1 MGERAFVRLDGS
13 VFLGWFGAWL
23 RRNRPALWNFY
34 SRCGRARYQRRRGQ
48 NHNWRSRFGPSVVQR
63 ALRTDSTLPQRRG
76 CWHVGAPSSLRMVGL
91 VTAIILIP
99 LLGAVA
105 VCTWPPTSAEAT
117 AGRLRNGRPIAL
129 MFNVISSGCALA
141 LWRNFDGT
149 VTGLQ
154 FAERHAWIPA
164 INAEYLVGV
173 DGLSLL
179 LVLLTSLIIPFA
191 LLAQPAPDGSRAFY
205 ATILVMQSALYG
217 TFTAQN
223 FVLWF
228 LFYEMS
234 LIPGFL
240 LIKIWG
246 GENRD
251 RAATKFFLYTF
262 LGSVAML
269 LSFLAIYF
277 ARGTFDFAALAG
289 LGKSGLLTG
298 NVAWLA
304 FAGIFVGLAVKVPLF
319 PFHTWLPDAYQTAP
333 TGVSMVLT
341 GVLSKMGVYG
351 FVRLLLPLFP
361 IEIKVVRP
369 WLLGL
374 AICSIVFASLAAW
387 AQSDL
392 KRMVAYLSINH
403 LGYCML
409 GLFVITATTVRPAV
423 EMQAALSGVFMQI
436 FNHGITAAALFY
448 YVGLL
453 EQRRGLRGINDF
465 GGLMQR
471 TPLLCGW
478 MSVAMF
484 SSLGLP
490 GLNGFIG
497 EFLIFKGSFAIAA
510 SFTAVA
516 VIGLLV
522 TAIVFARAMQA
533 LFSGP
538 LTESCSAFPDLG
550 RTEKVVVVPVT
561 LLMLAIG
568 LAPQFVFNIINTTV
582 IQMTRLLS

>member
-1 MGERAFVRLDGS
+1 MI
-13 VFLGWFGAWL
+13 
-23 RRNRPALWNFY
+23 
-34 SRCGRARYQRRRGQ
+34 
-48 NHNWRSRFGPSVVQR
+48 
-63 ALRTDSTLPQRRG
+63 T
-76 CWHVGAPSSLRMVGL
+76 GL
-91 VTAIILIP
+91 IFIP
-99 LLGAVA
+99 LSGALLLSLAPRNYARGMALG
-105 VCTWPPTSAEAT
+105 
-117 AGRLRNGRPIAL
+117 
-129 MFNVISSGCALA
+129 FNVFSALLA
-141 LWRNFDGT
+141 VMLWRNFDTGAP
-149 VTGLQ
+149 GLQ
-154 FAERHAWIPA
+154 MVERHPWIPT
-164 INAEYLVGV
+164 IGAEYLVGI

-191 LLAQPAPDGSRAFY
+191 FLAQRMSRGFCA
-205 ATILVMQSALYG
+205 AMLVMQSALYG

-234 LIPGFL
+234 LIPAFL
-240 LIKIWG
+240 LIKLWG
-246 GENRD
+246 SENRD
-251 RAATKFFLYTF
+251 RAATKFFVYTF

-269 LSFLAIYF
+269 LSFLGIYF
-277 ARGTFDFAALAG
+277 ARGTFDFAALAD
-289 LGKSGLLTG
+289 LGKNGLLTG

-304 FAGIFVGLAVKVPLF
+304 FAGVFLGLAVKVPLF
-319 PFHTWLPDAYQTAP
+319 PFHTWLPDAYESAP
-333 TGVSMVLT
+333 VGASMVLT

-361 IEIKVVRP
+361 NEIKTVGP

-374 AICSIVFASLAAW
+374 AVCSIVFASLAAW

-392 KRMVAYLSINH
+392 KRMIAYLSVNH

-409 GLFVITATTVRPAV
+409 GLFAVTASAAGPLIDT
-423 EMQAALSGVFMQI
+423 QAALSGVFIQI

-453 EQRRGLRGINDF
+453 EQRRGLRGIDDF

-497 EFLIFKGSFAIAA
+497 EFLIFKGSFALAA

-522 TAIVFARAMQA
+522 TAIAFMRAMQS
-533 LFSGP
+533 LFGGP
-538 LTESCSAFPDLG
+538 LVESCSAFPDLQ
-550 RTEKVVVVPVT
+550 RSEKLVIVPVT
-561 LLMLAIG
+561 VLMFAIG
-568 LAPQFVFNIINTTV
+568 IAPQFIFNVFNTTV
-582 IQMTRLLS
+582 AHMARLFA

>member
-1 MGERAFVRLDGS
+1 
-13 VFLGWFGAWL
+13 
-23 RRNRPALWNFY
+23 
-34 SRCGRARYQRRRGQ
+34 
-48 NHNWRSRFGPSVVQR
+48 
-63 ALRTDSTLPQRRG
+63 
-76 CWHVGAPSSLRMVGL
+76 MVGL
-91 VTAIILIP
+91 ISALIMVPLVGALALFTAP
-99 LLGAVA
+99 A
-105 VCTWPPTSAEAT
+105 
-117 AGRLRNGRPIAL
+117 RNARPIAL
-129 MFNVISSGCALA
+129 LFNALA
-141 LWRNFDGT
+141 ALEALVLWQHFDIRAA
-149 VTGLQ
+149 GLQ
-154 FAERHAWIPA
+154 LVERHTWIPA
-164 INAEYLVGV
+164 IGAEYLLGI

-191 LLAQPAPDGSRAFY
+191 FLAQRMDRGFCALMLI
-205 ATILVMQSALYG
+205 TQSALYG

-269 LSFLAIYF
+269 LGFLGIYL
-277 ARGTFDFAALAG
+277 ARGSFDFATLAG
-289 LGKSGLLTG
+289 LGKNGLLTG
-298 NVAWLA
+298 NLAWLA
-304 FAGIFVGLAVKVPLF
+304 FAGIFLGLAVKVPLF
-319 PFHTWLPDAYQTAP
+319 PFHTWLPDAYESAP
-333 TGVSMVLT
+333 TGVAMVLT

-361 IEIKVVRP
+361 NEIRIVGP
-369 WLLGL
+369 WLLAL
-374 AICSIVFASLAAW
+374 AICSIVFAPLAAW

-392 KRMVAYLSINH
+392 KRMVAYLSVNH

-409 GLFVITATTVRPAV
+409 GLFAV
-423 EMQAALSGVFMQI
+423 AASPVGAAIDTQAALSGVFMQI

-448 YVGLL
+448 LVGLL
-453 EQRRGLRGINDF
+453 EQRRGLRGIDDF

-478 MSVAMF
+478 ISVAMF

-510 SFTAVA
+510 SFTAIA

-522 TAIVFARAMQA
+522 TAIVFMRAMQA

-538 LTESCSAFPDLG
+538 LAESCGAFPDLLP
-550 RTEKVVVVPVT
+550 REKIAIIPVT
-561 LLMLAIG
+561 LLMFAIG
-568 LAPQFVFNIINTTV
+568 VAPQFMFNIFNTTV
-582 IQMTRLLS
+582 VQMARLLG

>member
-1 MGERAFVRLDGS
+1 MAGLITVIIFIPL
-13 VFLGWFGAWL
+13 
-23 RRNRPALWNFY
+23 
-34 SRCGRARYQRRRGQ
+34 
-48 NHNWRSRFGPSVVQR
+48 
-63 ALRTDSTLPQRRG
+63 
-76 CWHVGAPSSLRMVGL
+76 VGAL
-91 VTAIILIP
+91 
-99 LLGAVA
+99 AVFI
-105 VCTWPPTSAEAT
+105 WPQK
-117 AGRLRNGRPIAL
+117 NGRPIAL
-129 MFNVISSGCALA
+129 IFNAISAVCAFG
-141 LWRNFDGT
+141 LWRNFDIT
-149 VTGLQ
+149 ATGLQ
-154 FAERHAWIPA
+154 LVERHGWIPA

-191 LLAQPAPDGSRAFY
+191 FLAQRMDRGFCA
-205 ATILVMQSALYG
+205 IMLVMQSALYG

-234 LIPGFL
+234 LIPAFL

-269 LSFLAIYF
+269 LSFLGIYF
-277 ARGTFDFAALAG
+277 AKGTFDFGTLAV
-289 LGKSGLLTG
+289 LGKSGLL
-298 NVAWLA
+298 
-304 FAGIFVGLAVKVPLF
+304 
-319 PFHTWLPDAYQTAP
+319 WLPDAYETAP

-361 IEIKVVRP
+361 GQIKIIGP
-369 WLLGL
+369 WLLTL
-374 AICSIVFASLAAW
+374 AVCSIVFASLAAW
-387 AQSDL
+387 AQRDL

-409 GLFVITATTVRPAV
+409 GLFAVTASPVVAAKID
-423 EMQAALSGVFMQI
+423 MQAALSGVFMQI
-436 FNHGITAAALFY
+436 FNHGVTASALFY
-448 YVGLL
+448 FVGLL

-522 TAIVFARAMQA
+522 TAIAFARAMQA
-533 LFSGP
+533 LFSGS
-538 LTESCSAFPDLG
+538 LAESCSAFPDLL
-550 RTEKVVVVPVT
+550 RSEKLVIVPVT
-561 LLMLAIG
+561 LLMFGIG
-568 LAPQFVFNIINTTV
+568 IAPQFVFNIFNTTV
-582 IQMTRLLS
+582 LQMTRLFA

>member
-1 MGERAFVRLDGS
+1 
-13 VFLGWFGAWL
+13 
-23 RRNRPALWNFY
+23 
-34 SRCGRARYQRRRGQ
+34 
-48 NHNWRSRFGPSVVQR
+48 
-63 ALRTDSTLPQRRG
+63 
-76 CWHVGAPSSLRMVGL
+76 MVGL
-91 VTAIILIP
+91 ITTIIFVP
-99 LLGAVA
+99 LVGALA
-105 VCTWPPTSAEAT
+105 VCTWP
-117 AGRLRNGRPIAL
+117 GRNGRPIAL
-129 MFNVISSGCALA
+129 MFNAISAVCALA

-149 VTGLQ
+149 AAGLQ
-154 FAERHAWIPA
+154 FVERHAWIPA
-164 INAEYLVGV
+164 VGAEYLVGI

-179 LVLLTSLIIPFA
+179 LVLLTSVVVPFA
-191 LLAQPAPDGSRAFY
+191 LLAQPITDRARAFY
-205 ATILVMQSALYG
+205 ATMLVTQSALYG

-234 LIPGFL
+234 LIPAFL

-269 LSFLAIYF
+269 LSFLGIYF
-277 ARGTFDFAALAG
+277 AKGTFDFTALAG
-289 LGKSGLLTG
+289 LGKNGLLPG
-298 NVAWLA
+298 KMAWLA
-304 FAGIFVGLAVKVPLF
+304 FGGIFIGLAVKVPLF

-351 FVRLLLPLFP
+351 FLRLLLPLFP
-361 IEIKVVRP
+361 NEIKIVGP
-369 WLLGL
+369 WLLAL
-374 AICSIVFASLAAW
+374 VICSIVFAPLAAW
-387 AQSDL
+387 AQRDL

-409 GLFVITATTVRPAV
+409 ALFAVTASPIVAARVDTH
-423 EMQAALSGVFMQI
+423 AALSGVFMQI
-436 FNHGITAAALFY
+436 FNHGITAATLFY
-448 YVGLL
+448 FVGLL
-453 EQRRGLRGINDF
+453 EQRRGLRGIDDF

-510 SFTAVA
+510 AFTAIA

-522 TAIVFARAMQA
+522 TAIVFMRAMQSI
-533 LFSGP
+533 FSGP
-538 LTESCSAFPDLG
+538 LAESCSAFPDLL
-550 RTEKVVVVPVT
+550 RREKLVVVPVT
-561 LLMLAIG
+561 LLMFAIG
-568 LAPQFVFNIINTTV
+568 IAPQFLFNIFNTTV
-582 IQMTRLLS
+582 VQMARLLG

>member
-1 MGERAFVRLDGS
+1 MAGMIT
-13 VFLGWFGAWL
+13 
-23 RRNRPALWNFY
+23 AL
-34 SRCGRARYQRRRGQ
+34 
-48 NHNWRSRFGPSVVQR
+48 
-63 ALRTDSTLPQRRG
+63 
-76 CWHVGAPSSLRMVGL
+76 
-91 VTAIILIP
+91 ILIP
-99 LLGAVA
+99 LLGAFA
-105 VCTWPPTSAEAT
+105 VCVWPHTNA
-117 AGRLRNGRPIAL
+117 RPIAL
-129 MFNVISSGCALA
+129 IFNAITATLA
-141 LWRNFDGT
+141 FMLWRNFDAT
-149 VTGLQ
+149 ATGLQ
-154 FAERHAWIPA
+154 MVERHVWIPA
-164 INAEYLVGV
+164 IGAEYLVGI

-179 LVLLTSLIIPFA
+179 LVLLTSIIIPFA
-191 LLAQPAPDGSRAFY
+191 FLVQRMDRGFCALM
-205 ATILVMQSALYG
+205 LVMQSALYG

-234 LIPGFL
+234 LIPAFL

-246 GENRD
+246 GGNRD

-269 LSFLAIYF
+269 LSFLGIYF
-277 ARGTFDFAALAG
+277 AKGTFDFAQLAG
-289 LGKSGLLTG
+289 LGKQGLLSG

-304 FAGIFVGLAVKVPLF
+304 FAGIFLGLAVKVPLF
-319 PFHTWLPDAYQTAP
+319 PFHTWLPDAYETAP
-333 TGVSMVLT
+333 VGVSMVLT
-341 GVLSKMGVYG
+341 GLLSKMGVYG

-361 IEIKVVRP
+361 NEIKILAP

-374 AICSIVFASLAAW
+374 AVCSIVFASLAAW

-403 LGYCML
+403 LGYCIL

-497 EFLIFKGSFAIAA
+497 EFLIFKGSFTVAA

-538 LTESCSAFPDLG
+538 LAESCSAFPDLV
-550 RTEKVVVVPVT
+550 RSEKFVVVPVT
-561 LLMLAIG
+561 LLMFAIG
-568 LAPQFVFNIINTTV
+568 IAPQFIFNIFNTTV
-582 IQMTRLLS
+582 ASMARLLT

>member
-1 MGERAFVRLDGS
+1 MAGMIT
-13 VFLGWFGAWL
+13 
-23 RRNRPALWNFY
+23 AL
-34 SRCGRARYQRRRGQ
+34 
-48 NHNWRSRFGPSVVQR
+48 
-63 ALRTDSTLPQRRG
+63 
-76 CWHVGAPSSLRMVGL
+76 
-91 VTAIILIP
+91 ILIP
-99 LLGAVA
+99 LLGVFA
-105 VCTWPPTSAEAT
+105 VCVWPHPNA
-117 AGRLRNGRPIAL
+117 RPIAL
-129 MFNVISSGCALA
+129 IFNAITATLA
-141 LWRNFDGT
+141 FMLWRNFDAIA
-149 VTGLQ
+149 TGLQ
-154 FAERHAWIPA
+154 MVERHIWIPA
-164 INAEYLVGV
+164 IGAEYLVGI

-179 LVLLTSLIIPFA
+179 LVLLTSIIIPFA
-191 LLAQPAPDGSRAFY
+191 FLVQRMDRGFCALM
-205 ATILVMQSALYG
+205 LVMQSALYG

-234 LIPGFL
+234 LIPAFL

-269 LSFLAIYF
+269 LSFLGIYF
-277 ARGTFDFAALAG
+277 AKGTFDFAQLAG
-289 LGKSGLLTG
+289 LGKQGLLNG

-304 FAGIFVGLAVKVPLF
+304 FAGIFIGLAVKVPLF
-319 PFHTWLPDAYQTAP
+319 PFHTWLPDAYETAP
-333 TGVSMVLT
+333 VGVSMVLT

-361 IEIKVVRP
+361 SEIKILAP

-374 AICSIVFASLAAW
+374 AVCSIVFASLAAW

-409 GLFVITATTVRPAV
+409 GLFAVTATTVRPAV

-497 EFLIFKGSFAIAA
+497 EFLIFKGSFAVAA
-510 SFTAVA
+510 SFTALA

-522 TAIVFARAMQA
+522 TAIVFARAIQA

-538 LTESCSAFPDLG
+538 LADSCSAFPDLV
-550 RTEKVVVVPVT
+550 RSEKLVVVPVT

-568 LAPQFVFNIINTTV
+568 IAPQFVFNIFNATV

>member
-1 MGERAFVRLDGS
+1 
-13 VFLGWFGAWL
+13 
-23 RRNRPALWNFY
+23 
-34 SRCGRARYQRRRGQ
+34 
-48 NHNWRSRFGPSVVQR
+48 
-63 ALRTDSTLPQRRG
+63 
-76 CWHVGAPSSLRMVGL
+76 MVGL
-91 VTAIILIP
+91 ISALVLIP
-99 LLGAVA
+99 LVGVLALF
-105 VCTWPPTSAEAT
+105 T
-117 AGRLRNGRPIAL
+117 APERNARPIAL
-129 MFNVISSGCALA
+129 LVNGLAAFDALV
-141 LWRNFDGT
+141 LWRQFDIGAAGIQM
-149 VTGLQ
+149 V
-154 FAERHAWIPA
+154 ERHAWIPA
-164 INAEYLVGV
+164 IGAEYLVGI

-179 LVLLTSLIIPFA
+179 LVLLTSLILPFA
-191 LLAQPAPDGSRAFY
+191 FLAQKMDRGFCALML
-205 ATILVMQSALYG
+205 IMQSALYG

-234 LIPGFL
+234 LIPAFL

-269 LSFLAIYF
+269 LGFLGIYL
-277 ARGTFDFAALAG
+277 ARGSFDFATLAS
-289 LGKSGLLTG
+289 LGKDGLLTG
-298 NVAWLA
+298 KLAWLA
-304 FAGIFVGLAVKVPLF
+304 FGGIFLGLAVKVPLF
-319 PFHTWLPDAYQTAP
+319 PFHTWLPDAYESAP

-341 GVLSKMGVYG
+341 GLLSKMGVYG

-361 IEIKVVRP
+361 NEIKIIGP
-369 WLLGL
+369 WLMAL
-374 AICSIVFASLAAW
+374 AICSIVFAPLAAW

-392 KRMVAYLSINH
+392 KRMVAYLSVNH

-409 GLFVITATTVRPAV
+409 GLFAV
-423 EMQAALSGVFMQI
+423 AASSVGAAIDTQAALGGVFMQI

-448 YVGLL
+448 LVGLL
-453 EQRRGLRGINDF
+453 EQRRGLRGIRDF

-471 TPLLCGW
+471 TPILCGW

-497 EFLIFKGSFAIAA
+497 EFLIFKGSFAITA

-522 TAIVFARAMQA
+522 TAIVFIRAMQA

-538 LTESCSAFPDLG
+538 LAESCSAFSDLLP
-550 RTEKVVVVPVT
+550 REQVAIIPVT
-561 LLMLAIG
+561 LLMFAIG
-568 LAPQFVFNIINTTV
+568 LAPQFIFNIFNATIV
-582 IQMTRLLS
+582 QMARLLG

>member
-1 MGERAFVRLDGS
+1 MAGLITLLILLPITGALFVAMS
-13 VFLGWFGAWL
+13 PTKA
-23 RRNRPALWNFY
+23 
-34 SRCGRARYQRRRGQ
+34 ARG
-48 NHNWRSRFGPSVVQR
+48 
-63 ALRTDSTLPQRRG
+63 
-76 CWHVGAPSSLRMVGL
+76 
-91 VTAIILIP
+91 
-99 LLGAVA
+99 
-105 VCTWPPTSAEAT
+105 
-117 AGRLRNGRPIAL
+117 IAL
-129 MFNVISSGCALA
+129 GFTVLSALTA
-141 LWRNFDGT
+141 FLLWCNFDSAAPGFQL
-149 VTGLQ
+149 V
-154 FAERHAWIPA
+154 ERREWIPS
-164 INAEYLVGV
+164 IGAEYLVGI

-179 LVLLTSLIIPFA
+179 LVILTSLVFPFA
-191 LLAQPAPDGSRAFY
+191 LLAQRLSRGAC
-205 ATILVMQSALYG
+205 ALLLVMQAALYG

-223 FVLWF
+223 FILWF

-269 LSFLAIYF
+269 LSFLGIYF
-277 ARGTFDFAALAG
+277 SKGTFDFAKLTELTRSG
-289 LGKSGLLTG
+289 PLFSGKLEWI
-298 NVAWLA
+298 V
-304 FAGIFVGLAVKVPLF
+304 FAGIFLGLAVKVPLF
-319 PFHTWLPDAYQTAP
+319 PFHTWLPDAYETAP
-333 TGVSMVLT
+333 VGVTMVLT

-361 IEIKVVRP
+361 REIQLIGP

-374 AICSIVFASLAAW
+374 AVCSIVFASLAAW

-409 GLFVITATTVRPAV
+409 GLFAVSAASARPAV
-423 EMQAALSGVFMQI
+423 EIQAALSGVFLQI

-448 YVGLL
+448 FVGLL
-453 EQRRGLRGINDF
+453 EERRGTRGIHDF

-497 EFLIFKGSFAIAA
+497 EFLIFKGAFSLASIA
-510 SFTAVA
+510 TAVA
-516 VIGLLV
+516 VLGLLF
-522 TAIVFARAMQA
+522 TAITFLRAMQM

-538 LTESCSAFPDLG
+538 LAESCSAFPDLL
-550 RTEKVVVVPVT
+550 RNEKLVIVPVT
-561 LLMLAIG
+561 LLMFAVG
-568 LAPQFVFNIINTTV
+568 VAPQFVFNIFNRTV
-582 IQMTRLLS
+582 VQMARLFA

>member
-1 MGERAFVRLDGS
+1 
-13 VFLGWFGAWL
+13 
-23 RRNRPALWNFY
+23 
-34 SRCGRARYQRRRGQ
+34 
-48 NHNWRSRFGPSVVQR
+48 
-63 ALRTDSTLPQRRG
+63 
-76 CWHVGAPSSLRMVGL
+76 MVGL
-91 VTAIILIP
+91 ISALILTP
-99 LLGAVA
+99 VLGAIALYV
-105 VCTWPPTSAEAT
+105 S
-117 AGRLRNGRPIAL
+117 RPVNARVLAL
-129 MFNVISSGCALA
+129 MFNAISAFCALA
-141 LWRNFDGT
+141 LWQKFDT
-149 VTGLQ
+149 ATAGLQ
-154 FAERHAWIPA
+154 LVERHAWIPA
-164 INAEYLVGV
+164 IGAEYLVGV

-179 LVLLTSLIIPFA
+179 LVLLTSLIFPFA
-191 LLAQPAPDGSRAFY
+191 FFAQRTDHGFCALMLL
-205 ATILVMQSALYG
+205 MQSALYG

-234 LIPGFL
+234 LIPAFL

-246 GENRD
+246 GQKRD
-251 RAATKFFLYTF
+251 RAATKFFVYTF
-262 LGSVAML
+262 LGSVAIL
-269 LSFLAIYF
+269 LAFLGIYF
-277 ARGTFDFAALAG
+277 ATGTFDFAELAERAK
-289 LGKSGLLTG
+289 LGLLEG
-298 NVAWLA
+298 NLRWFA
-304 FAGIFVGLAVKVPLF
+304 FAGIFLGLAVKVPLF
-319 PFHTWLPDAYQTAP
+319 PFHTWLPDAYETAP

-361 IEIKVVRP
+361 HEIKILGP

-409 GLFVITATTVRPAV
+409 GLFAVTARSTISLID
-423 EMQAALSGVFMQI
+423 MQAALSGVFMQI

-453 EQRRGLRGINDF
+453 EQRRGLRGIDDF

-522 TAIVFARAMQA
+522 TAIAFMRAMQA

-538 LTESCSAFPDLG
+538 LAESCSAFPDL
-550 RTEKVVVVPVT
+550 RLSEKWVVVPVT
-561 LLMLAIG
+561 LVMFAIG
-568 LAPQFVFNIINTTV
+568 VAPQCIFNIFNTTV
-582 IQMTRLLS
+582 IQMARLFS

>member
-1 MGERAFVRLDGS
+1 
-13 VFLGWFGAWL
+13 
-23 RRNRPALWNFY
+23 
-34 SRCGRARYQRRRGQ
+34 
-48 NHNWRSRFGPSVVQR
+48 
-63 ALRTDSTLPQRRG
+63 
-76 CWHVGAPSSLRMVGL
+76 MVGL
-91 VTAIILIP
+91 ITAIIFVP
-99 LLGAVA
+99 LLGALA
-105 VCTWPPTSAEAT
+105 VCTWPQK
-117 AGRLRNGRPIAL
+117 NGRPIAL
-129 MFNVISSGCALA
+129 MFNVISAACALG
-141 LWRNFDGT
+141 LWWKFDT
-149 VTGLQ
+149 AATELQ
-154 FAERHAWIPA
+154 FVERHEWIPA

-191 LLAQPAPDGSRAFY
+191 FLARPLPGGRGFY
-205 ATILVMQSALYG
+205 ATMLVMQSALYG

-234 LIPGFL
+234 LIPAFL

-262 LGSVAML
+262 FGSVGML
-269 LSFLAIYF
+269 LSFLGIYF
-277 ARGTFDFAALAG
+277 AKGTFDFTTLAS
-289 LGKSGLLTG
+289 LGKHGLLTG
-298 NVAWLA
+298 RLAWLA

-351 FVRLLLPLFP
+351 FVRLLIPLFP
-361 IEIKVVRP
+361 NQIKIVGP
-369 WLLGL
+369 WLLVL
-374 AICSIVFASLAAW
+374 AVCSIVFAPLAAW
-387 AQSDL
+387 AQRDL

-409 GLFVITATTVRPAV
+409 GLFAV
-423 EMQAALSGVFMQI
+423 AASPVVAAEIDMHAALSGVFMQI

-448 YVGLL
+448 FVGLL
-453 EQRRGLRGINDF
+453 EQRSGSRRSVDDF

-497 EFLIFKGSFAIAA
+497 EFLIFKGSFAVAA
-510 SFTAVA
+510 AFTAIA
-516 VIGLLV
+516 VIGLLI
-522 TAIVFARAMQA
+522 TAIVFAQGMQS

-538 LTESCSAFPDLG
+538 LAESCSAFPDLL
-550 RTEKVVVVPVT
+550 RKEKLVVVPVT
-561 LLMLAIG
+561 LLMFVIG
-568 LAPQFVFNIINTTV
+568 IAPQFMFNIFNTTV
-582 IQMTRLLS
+582 VQMSRLLS

>member
-1 MGERAFVRLDGS
+1 MVGLISALIIIP
-13 VFLGWFGAWL
+13 LIGAL
-23 RRNRPALWNFY
+23 ALY
-34 SRCGRARYQRRRGQ
+34 VGPPGRAR
-48 NHNWRSRFGPSVVQR
+48 
-63 ALRTDSTLPQRRG
+63 A
-76 CWHVGAPSSLRMVGL
+76 M
-91 VTAIILIP
+91 
-99 LLGAVA
+99 
-105 VCTWPPTSAEAT
+105 
-117 AGRLRNGRPIAL
+117 AL
-129 MFNVISSGCALA
+129 MFNAISAFCALM
-141 LWRNFDGT
+141 LWRKFD
-149 VTGLQ
+149 TGPTTLQ
-154 FAERHAWIPA
+154 FVERHSWIPS
-164 INAEYLVGV
+164 IGAEYLVGV

-191 LLAQPAPDGSRAFY
+191 FFARRMDRAFC
-205 ATILVMQSALYG
+205 ALMLVMQSALYG

-228 LFYEMS
+228 LFYETS
-234 LIPGFL
+234 LVPSFL

-246 GENRD
+246 GKNRD
-251 RAATKFFLYTF
+251 RAATKFFVYTF
-262 LGSVAML
+262 LGSIAML
-269 LSFLAIYF
+269 LAFLGIYF
-277 ARGTFDFAALAG
+277 LRGTFDFAALAG
-289 LGKSGLLTG
+289 LGKTGLLPG
-298 NVAWLA
+298 KLAWLA
-304 FAGIFVGLAVKVPLF
+304 FAGIFLGLAVKVPLF
-319 PFHTWLPDAYQTAP
+319 PFHTWLPDAYESAP

-361 IEIKVVRP
+361 NEIKIIGP
-369 WLLGL
+369 WLPGL
-374 AICSIVFASLAAW
+374 AVCSIVFASLAAW

-392 KRMVAYLSINH
+392 KRLVAYLSINH

-409 GLFVITATTVRPAV
+409 GLFAVTTTSVAPLIDT
-423 EMQAALSGVFMQI
+423 QAALSGVFMQI

-453 EQRRGLRGINDF
+453 EQRRGLRGIGDF

-497 EFLIFKGSFAIAA
+497 EFLIFKGSFAVAA

-522 TAIVFARAMQA
+522 TAIAFMRAMQA
-533 LFSGP
+533 LFSGQ
-538 LTESCSAFPDLG
+538 LAESCSAFVDLH
-550 RTEKVVVVPVT
+550 RSEQFVVVPVT

-568 LAPQFVFNIINTTV
+568 IAPQFLFSIFNTTV
-582 IQMTRLLS
+582 VQMARLFA

>member
-1 MGERAFVRLDGS
+1 
-13 VFLGWFGAWL
+13 
-23 RRNRPALWNFY
+23 
-34 SRCGRARYQRRRGQ
+34 
-48 NHNWRSRFGPSVVQR
+48 
-63 ALRTDSTLPQRRG
+63 
-76 CWHVGAPSSLRMVGL
+76 MVGL
-91 VTAIILIP
+91 ISALIIAP
-99 LLGAVA
+99 LTGAFALYV
-105 VCTWPPTSAEAT
+105 
-117 AGRLRNGRPIAL
+117 GRPRNAREIAL
-129 MFNVISSGCALA
+129 IFNAFAAFLA
-141 LWRNFDGT
+141 FILWRNFDSGAA
-149 VTGLQ
+149 GLQ
-154 FAERHAWIPA
+154 MVERHAWIPA
-164 INAEYLVGV
+164 IGAEYLVGV

-179 LVLLTSLIIPFA
+179 LVLLTSFIIPFA
-191 LLAQPAPDGSRAFY
+191 FLAQRMTRGFCA
-205 ATILVMQSALYG
+205 IMLVMQSALYG

-223 FVLWF
+223 FLLWF

-234 LIPGFL
+234 LIPAFL

-269 LSFLAIYF
+269 LSFLGIYF
-277 ARGTFDFAALAG
+277 ARGTFDFATLAV
-289 LGKSGLLTG
+289 LGKNGLLTG
-298 NVAWLA
+298 KLTWLA
-304 FAGIFVGLAVKVPLF
+304 FGGIFIGLAVKVPIF
-319 PFHTWLPDAYQTAP
+319 PFHTWLPDAYETAP
-333 TGVSMVLT
+333 TGASMVLT

-361 IEIKVVRP
+361 SEIRILGP
-369 WLLGL
+369 WMLGL
-374 AICSIVFASLAAW
+374 AVCSIVFASLAAW

-409 GLFVITATTVRPAV
+409 GLFAVTASPVVAAKIDT
-423 EMQAALSGVFMQI
+423 QAALSGVFMQI

-497 EFLIFKGSFAIAA
+497 EFLIFKGSFATTA
-510 SFTAVA
+510 SFTAIA

-522 TAIVFARAMQA
+522 TAIAFARAMQA

-538 LTESCSAFPDLG
+538 LAESCSAFPDLQ
-550 RTEKVVVVPVT
+550 RSEKLVIVPVT
-561 LLMLAIG
+561 VLMFAIG
-568 LAPQFVFNIINTTV
+568 IAPQFVFNIFNATV
-582 IQMTRLLS
+582 VQMARLFA

>member
-1 MGERAFVRLDGS
+1 MIT
-13 VFLGWFGAWL
+13 
-23 RRNRPALWNFY
+23 ALI
-34 SRCGRARYQRRRGQ
+34 
-48 NHNWRSRFGPSVVQR
+48 V
-63 ALRTDSTLPQRRG
+63 
-76 CWHVGAPSSLRMVGL
+76 
-91 VTAIILIP
+91 IP
-99 LLGAVA
+99 LIGALVVGTARENSARVIAIAFNA
-105 VCTWPPTSAEAT
+105 VT
-117 AGRLRNGRPIAL
+117 L
-129 MFNVISSGCALA
+129 FVALA
-141 LWRNFDGT
+141 LWRDFNNAAF
-149 VTGLQ
+149 GLQ
-154 FAERHAWIPA
+154 MVERHAWIPA
-164 INAEYLVGV
+164 IGAEYFIGI

-179 LVLLTSLIIPFA
+179 LIILTSLVFPFA
-191 LLAQPAPDGSRAFY
+191 LLAQPVSRGFCA
-205 ATILVMQSALYG
+205 IMLVMQSALYG
-217 TFTAQN
+217 TFAAQN
-223 FVLWF
+223 FILWF

-234 LIPGFL
+234 LIPAFL

-246 GENRD
+246 GEKRD

-269 LSFLAIYF
+269 LSFLGIYL
-277 ARGTFDFAALAG
+277 ARGTFDFGELAG
-289 LGKSGLLTG
+289 LGKIGLLKG
-298 NVAWLA
+298 NLSWLA
-304 FAGIFVGLAVKVPLF
+304 FAGIFLGLAVKVPLF
-319 PFHTWLPDAYQTAP
+319 PFHTWLPDAYESAP
-333 TGVSMVLT
+333 VGASMVLT
-341 GVLSKMGVYG
+341 GALSKMGVYG

-361 IEIKVVRP
+361 NEIKILAP

-374 AICSIVFASLAAW
+374 AVCSIVFASLSAW

-409 GLFVITATTVRPAV
+409 GLFAVTATPVRPML

-436 FNHGITAAALFY
+436 FNHGITASALFY

-453 EQRRGLRGINDF
+453 EQRRGRRGLDDF

-497 EFLIFKGSFAIAA
+497 EFLIFKGSFAVAA

-516 VIGLLV
+516 VLGLLI
-522 TAIVFARAMQA
+522 TAIVFMRAMQA

-538 LTESCSAFPDLG
+538 LAKSCEALPDLRLG
-550 RTEKVVVVPVT
+550 EKWVVVPVT
-561 LLMLAIG
+561 LLMFAIG
-568 LAPQFVFNIINTTV
+568 IAPQFIFNIFNKTV
-582 IQMTRLLS
+582 IHMAQLFF

>member
-1 MGERAFVRLDGS
+1 
-13 VFLGWFGAWL
+13 
-23 RRNRPALWNFY
+23 
-34 SRCGRARYQRRRGQ
+34 
-48 NHNWRSRFGPSVVQR
+48 
-63 ALRTDSTLPQRRG
+63 
-76 CWHVGAPSSLRMVGL
+76 MVGL
-91 VTAIILIP
+91 VSALIIIP
-99 LLGAVA
+99 LVG
-105 VCTWPPTSAEAT
+105 
-117 AGRLRNGRPIAL
+117 
-129 MFNVISSGCALA
+129 ALA
-141 LWRNFDGT
+141 LYSGPARTARLTALLFNALAAFDAILLWRYFDIHA
-149 VTGLQ
+149 TGLQ
-154 FAERHAWIPA
+154 LVERHSWIPA
-164 INAEYLVGV
+164 IGAEYIVGI

-179 LVLLTSLIIPFA
+179 LVLLTSLIVPFGFFAQRMSRGFCA
-191 LLAQPAPDGSRAFY
+191 LM
-205 ATILVMQSALYG
+205 LVMQSALYG

-234 LIPGFL
+234 LIPAFL

-269 LSFLAIYF
+269 LSFLGIYF
-277 ARGTFDFAALAG
+277 AKGTFDFATLAS

-298 NVAWLA
+298 QLAWLA
-304 FAGIFVGLAVKVPLF
+304 FAGIFLGLAVKVPLF

-361 IEIKVVRP
+361 NEIKIVGP
-369 WLLGL
+369 WLLAL
-374 AICSIVFASLAAW
+374 AICSIVFAPLAAW
-387 AQSDL
+387 AQRDL
-392 KRMVAYLSINH
+392 KRMIAYLSINH

-409 GLFVITATTVRPAV
+409 GLFAV
-423 EMQAALSGVFMQI
+423 GASPVVASTIDTHAAVSGVFMQI

-448 YVGLL
+448 FVGLL

-497 EFLIFKGSFAIAA
+497 EFLIFKGSFAITA
-510 SFTAVA
+510 SFTAIA

-538 LTESCSAFPDLG
+538 LAESCSAFPDLF
-550 RTEKVVVVPVT
+550 RAEKLVIIPAT
-561 LLMLAIG
+561 LLMFAIG
-568 LAPQFVFNIINTTV
+568 IAPQFLFNIFNATV
-582 IQMTRLLS
+582 THMARLWA

>member
-1 MGERAFVRLDGS
+1 
-13 VFLGWFGAWL
+13 
-23 RRNRPALWNFY
+23 
-34 SRCGRARYQRRRGQ
+34 
-48 NHNWRSRFGPSVVQR
+48 
-63 ALRTDSTLPQRRG
+63 
-76 CWHVGAPSSLRMVGL
+76 MVGL
-91 VTAIILIP
+91 ITAIILIP
-99 LLGAVA
+99 LVGALA
-105 VCTWPPTSAEAT
+105 VCAWPQ
-117 AGRLRNGRPIAL
+117 RNGRPIAL
-129 MFNVISSGCALA
+129 MFNAISAVCALV
-141 LWRNFDGT
+141 LWRNFDAT
-149 VTGLQ
+149 AAGLQ
-154 FAERHAWIPA
+154 FVERHAWIPA
-164 INAEYLVGV
+164 VGAEYLVGV

-179 LVLLTSLIIPFA
+179 LVLLASIIIPFA
-191 LLAQPAPDGSRAFY
+191 LLAQRLDRA
-205 ATILVMQSALYG
+205 ATALMLIMQSALYG

-234 LIPGFL
+234 LIPAFL

-269 LSFLAIYF
+269 LSFLGIYF
-277 ARGTFDFAALAG
+277 AKGTFDFAALAG
-289 LGKSGLLTG
+289 FGKNGLLTG
-298 NVAWLA
+298 KLAWLA

-341 GVLSKMGVYG
+341 GVLSKTGVYG

-361 IEIKVVRP
+361 NEIKIIGP

-374 AICSIVFASLAAW
+374 AICSIVFAPLAAW
-387 AQSDL
+387 AQRDL
-392 KRMVAYLSINH
+392 KRMIAYLSINH

-409 GLFVITATTVRPAV
+409 ALFAVAASPVVGATIDT
-423 EMQAALSGVFMQI
+423 QAALSGVFMQI
-436 FNHGITAAALFY
+436 FNHGITAATLFY
-448 YVGLL
+448 FVGLL
-453 EQRRGLRGINDF
+453 EQRRGLRGIDDF

-471 TPLLCGW
+471 TPFLCGW
-478 MSVAMF
+478 MSVAML

-510 SFTAVA
+510 TFTALA

-522 TAIVFARAMQA
+522 TAIVFVRAMQS

-538 LTESCSAFPDLG
+538 LAENCSAFPDLL
-550 RTEKVVVVPVT
+550 RREKIVIVPVT
-561 LLMLAIG
+561 LLMFAIG
-568 LAPQFVFNIINTTV
+568 IAPQFIFNIFNATV
-582 IQMTRLLS
+582 VQMAHILS